1 MQLNSVAESPCTSE
15 VSGKQAGSTAHM
27 FSTDYNILQEKQH
40 EFAQLR
46 TKRKCF
52 SISLCGSLALTHLA
66 LSER

>member
-1 MQLNSVAESPCTSE
+1 
-15 VSGKQAGSTAHM
+15 M

-52 SISLCGSLALTHLA
+52 SISLCGSLTLTHLA
-66 LSER
+66 LSERQYWLEISPGHAIHYPGDITSYYS